1 MADNVRGNT
10 IFLIFAKKFEMK
22 KFAIWIEAMRLRTLP
37 ASVSGVIAGIGFAF
51 MAGVFKWMPAA
62 LCLVFAALAQIASN
76 FANEYYDF
84 KGGLDRPGREGP
96 RRGVTEGDIT
106 PRAMRN
112 ATFATLAA
120 ACAVGLA
127 LVAWGGWWLIA
138 VGLFIALG
146 VLAYST
152 GPYPLS
158 HHGLGE
164 VAVLFF
170 FGIIPVN
177 FTFYLQ
183 TGLWDLTV
191 LIGSIS
197 VGLMESNIL
206 IVNNYRD
213 LEDDRAVGKRTSAVI
228 FGRGTM
234 SNVYLFNGFIAVA
247 LMWIAWMMATSIWW
261 LAVPIAYLFGH
272 TMLWLRMSSRWG
284 AALNP
289 LLGMTAV
296 LMLLYCAGFAA
307 AMFRG

>member
-1 MADNVRGNT
+1 
-10 IFLIFAKKFEMK
+10 MK
-22 KFAIWIEAMRLRTLP
+22 KIAIWIEAMRLRTLP
-37 ASVSGVIAGIGFAF
+37 VSVSGVIAGMGFAF
-51 MAGVFKWMPAA
+51 MAGKLELAPAA
-62 LCLVFAALAQIASN
+62 LCLAFAVLAQIASN

-84 KGGLDRPGREGP
+84 KDGLDRPGREGP
-96 RRGVTEGDIT
+96 RRGVTEGDIS

-120 ACAVGLA
+120 ACGVGLG

-138 VGLFIALG
+138 VGLFIAIG
-146 VLAYST
+146 VLAYSA

-164 VAVLFF
+164 VAVMFF

-183 TGLWDLTV
+183 TGFWDLTV
-191 LIGSIS
+191 LIGSLS
-197 VGLMESNIL
+197 VGMMGANVL

-228 FGRGTM
+228 FGRGAM
-234 SNVYLFNGFIAVA
+234 SNAYLFNGFIAVA
-247 LMWIAWMMATSIWW
+247 LMWMAWMMASSIWW
-261 LAVPIAYLFGH
+261 LAVPLVYLFCH
-272 TMLWLRMSSRWG
+272 TMLWLRMSSRRG

-296 LMLLYCAGFAA
+296 LMLLYCTGFAA

>member
-1 MADNVRGNT
+1 MG
-10 IFLIFAKKFEMK
+10 
-22 KFAIWIEAMRLRTLP
+22 
-37 ASVSGVIAGIGFAF
+37 
-51 MAGVFKWMPAA
+51 
-62 LCLVFAALAQIASN
+62 
-76 FANEYYDF
+76 
-84 KGGLDRPGREGP
+84 
-96 RRGVTEGDIT
+96 
-106 PRAMRN
+106 
-112 ATFATLAA
+112 
-120 ACAVGLA
+120 
-127 LVAWGGWWLIA
+127 
-138 VGLFIALG
+138 
-146 VLAYST
+146 
-152 GPYPLS
+152 
-158 HHGLGE
+158 
-164 VAVLFF
+164 
-170 FGIIPVN
+170 
-177 FTFYLQ
+177 
-183 TGLWDLTV
+183 
-191 LIGSIS
+191 
-197 VGLMESNIL
+197 SNIL